1 MRPLFTPVSLESST
15 IRFCAEALRTDP
27 RASGGVLIT
36 SHPLASR
43 FLITFVLSHIPDAL
57 NTFDVPYGD
66 CTLSHMV
73 VSENVR
79 KLSKATST

>member
-1 MRPLFTPVSLESST
+1 VPLGEIRSRVSRVL
-15 IRFCAEALRTDP
+15 C
-27 RASGGVLIT
+27 ASGGVRIT

-43 FLITFVLSHIPDAL
+43 LLITFVPALIPDAL
-57 NTFDVPYGD
+57 NTFDVPYEN

-79 KLSKATST
+79 KLSKATSTSFRGRP